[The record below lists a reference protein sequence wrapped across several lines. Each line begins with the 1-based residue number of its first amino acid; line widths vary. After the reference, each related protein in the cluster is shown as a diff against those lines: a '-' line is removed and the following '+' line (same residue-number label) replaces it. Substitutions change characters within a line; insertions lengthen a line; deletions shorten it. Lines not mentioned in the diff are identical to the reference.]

1 MHAIY
6 AAVKAIMKIIV
17 WQVPKTRDVI
27 KRKST
32 DRILEAVKDIHVA
45 VKDMIEGDQI
55 LEPVIH
61 RLKDNRLTGITIILD
76 QIREEENRTDQMK
89 EAMVTKVGQIQVIED
104 RDLILDI
111 EDRTLVIEDD
121 LLPGKMDTVTEI
133 IQGKDIGR
141 EIVQMDEK
149 PVIEEEIQVQE
160 FDLMM

>member
-111 EDRTLVIEDD
+111 EDRTLAIEDD

-149 PVIEEEIQVQE
+149 PVIEEETR
-160 FDLMM
+160 